1 MASLQASDIFGVEG
15 LVVVIT
21 GGGSGESVSIYENSP
36 QELILIGIGLMMAK
50 ALEANG
56 AKVYIIGR
64 RLEHLEAA
72 AKQAGDVTK
81 KEDLQ
86 SVVDKITAEDGFIN
100 VLIANSGI
108 TGPTLEGFNKGT
120 TSISEIRE
128 FFWKTDNSA
137 FLQTFGVNV
146 AAVFFSIIAFLEL
159 LDAGN
164 QKGNVEQKSQVIAT
178 SSIGGFN
185 RLPLAGWAYGPSKA
199 AVTHLMKQ
207 VGTFF
212 APHGIRSN
220 IIAPGL
226 YPSDMGS
233 PLIENAKASGALK
246 AMIPLNREGNEQDM
260 AGNILFLT
268 SKAGAYINGN
278 VLLTDGGRLN
288 IVPSTY

>member
-21 GGGSGESVSIYENSP
+21 GGGSG
-36 QELILIGIGLMMAK
+36 IGLMMAK
-50 ALEANG
+50 ALEVNG

-72 AKQAGDVTK
+72 AKQALCRNMAKIIPLQGDVTK

-120 TSISEIRE
+120 TSISEIRD

-159 LDAGN
+159 VDAGN

-233 PLIENAKASGALK
+233 PLIENANASGALK

-260 AGNILFLT
+260 AGNILYLT
-268 SKAGAYINGN
+268 SRAGGYINGN
-278 VLLTDGGRLN
+278 VFLTDGGRLN
-288 IVPSTY
+288 IVPSIY